1 MSKKY
6 MKVIQ
11 NMLKIQGKHDLALKL
26 ENSYYEY
33 FDGND
38 GSGYNI
44 GGIKIF
50 VSANYYYELQKL
62 SFYCKNSYPTNSDN
76 LLLFKLLSGLESN
89 KYDYINTVE
98 FMIDTSIEIEN
109 FNDIVY
115 IFVDE
120 SGNRDFTSKG
130 SKYFMFNFLI
140 KKRPFNLHNVI
151 SNYRY
156 FLLEKNLDPL
166 KGNDRRLDIEYFHA
180 SKDNKHIRDEIFNLI
195 STFDEN
201 SVKAYSY
208 ILEKPKV
215 APNKRKQIDDFYIC
229 NLTYAIKKLLDVI
242 NIDRNFIIITD
253 TLPLKKDKKN
263 QAKALKSGIS
273 EYLDNNKLNLRYD
286 IFHHC
291 SASSV
296 NLQIIDY
303 ISWAIFR
310 KYEHNQDEFYKKI
323 EKYCIKIDDVTKER
337 DTEYYAIKK

>member
-1 MSKKY
+1 MSKKNI
-6 MKVIQ
+6 KIIQ
-11 NMLKIQGKHDLALKL
+11 NILKAENRHSFALKL

-33 FDGND
+33 FD
-38 GSGYNI
+38 SSEYSRYNT
-44 GGIKIF
+44 GGIKLF
-50 VSANYYYELQKL
+50 VSPNNFYKL
-62 SFYCKNSYPTNSDN
+62 KNLDN
-76 LLLFKLLSGLESN
+76 EDSILLLELLRGLDN
-89 KYDYINTVE
+89 KEYDFIDTIEY
-98 FMIDTSIEIEN
+98 MIDTDIEIEN

-140 KKRPFNLHNVI
+140 KKRPFNLHSII

-156 FLLEKNLDPL
+156 TLLEKNLDSL
-166 KGNDRRLDIEYFHA
+166 KGNNRRLNIEYFHA
-180 SKDNKHIRDEIFNLI
+180 SEDNKYIREEIFNLI
-195 STFDEN
+195 STFDEK

-215 APNKRKQIDDFYIC
+215 SPDKREEIDDFYIS

-242 NIDRNFIIITD
+242 NINKDFIIITD
-253 TLPLKKDKKN
+253 NLPLKSNQKN
-263 QAKALKSGIS
+263 QAKALKSGIA
-273 EYLDNNKLNLRYD
+273 EYLDNNSLNLRYD

-310 KYEHNQDEFYKKI
+310 KYEHSQDEFYKKI
-323 EKYCIKIDDVTKER
+323 EKYLIKVDDVTKKR
-337 DTEYYAIKK
+337 DKKHYDM